1 MGAVLKETMWDKEEY
16 FKGISVMKI
25 TAFVLFLFGMMVMV
39 GQVNGQDNETVSEL
53 KPNVTTPYVPNKVE
67 QKPGKYGDTQ
77 YWPYPSWQ
85 IVGYT
90 NNCISTF
97 PQQYPQIRQFLWPN
111 EMGAFCT
118 CVMDK
123 FRQEW
128 AYDDYVQNFQLR
140 NPTNALPEVLGELM
154 ADYAQECT
162 KKVVEHR
169 TTGIP
174 YAPDPDGKIRRDF
187 QTGKIIDEADP
198 T

>member
-1 MGAVLKETMWDKEEY
+1 MGAVLKETMWDREEY
-16 FKGISVMKI
+16 FKGISVVKI
-25 TAFVLFLFGMMVMV
+25 AAFVLFLFGMMVMV

-140 NPTNALPEVLGELM
+140 NPTNPLPEVLGELM

-169 TTGIP
+169 TTGVP

-187 QTGKIIDEADP
+187 QTGKIIDEVDP

>member
-1 MGAVLKETMWDKEEY
+1 MGAVLKDTMWDKEEY
-16 FKGISVMKI
+16 FKGISFVKI
-25 TAFVLFLFGMMVMV
+25 TAFVLFLFGIMVKV

-140 NPTNALPEVLGELM
+140 NPTNPLPEVLGELM

-187 QTGKIIDEADP
+187 QTGKIIDEVDP

>member
-1 MGAVLKETMWDKEEY
+1 METKKIVLY
-16 FKGISVMKI
+16 SFGVGFLAGLI
-25 TAFVLFLFGMMVMV
+25 LFF
-39 GQVNGQDNETVSEL
+39 NGVVHAQDN
-53 KPNVTTPYVPNKVE
+53 NTTEITPPAITEYVPNKLE
-67 QKPGKYGDTQ
+67 QTAGSYNGVQ

-85 IVGYT
+85 VAGFV
-90 NNCISTF
+90 NNCMRTF
-97 PQQYPQIRQFLWPN
+97 PTQYPAIQQFLWPQ
-111 EMGAFCT
+111 EMGAFCSCT
-118 CVMDK
+118 MDK

-140 NPTNALPEVLGELM
+140 SPTEPLPQVLGDLM

-174 YAPDPDGKIRRDF
+174 YAQDPDGKIRRDF
-187 QTGKIIDEADP
+187 QSGKPINKVDP

>member
-1 MGAVLKETMWDKEEY
+1 MGAVLKETMWDKDEY
-16 FKGISVMKI
+16 FRGISIVKI

-39 GQVNGQDNETVSEL
+39 SQVNGQDNKTET
-53 KPNVTTPYVPNKVE
+53 KPNVTIPYVPNKVE
-67 QKPGKYGDTQ
+67 QSAGKYGDTQ

-140 NPTNALPEVLGELM
+140 NPTDPLPQVLGELM

-169 TTGIP
+169 ATGIP

-187 QTGKIIDEADP
+187 QTGKQIDKVDP

>member
-97 PQQYPQIRQFLWPN
+97 PQQYPQMRQFLWPN
-111 EMGAFCT
+111 EMGACCT

-140 NPTNALPEVLGELM
+140 NPTNPLPEVLGELM

-187 QTGKIIDEADP
+187 QTGKIIDEVDP

>member
-1 MGAVLKETMWDKEEY
+1 MGAVLKETMWDREEY
-16 FKGISVMKI
+16 FKGISVVKI
-25 TAFVLFLFGMMVMV
+25 AAFVLFLFGMMVMV

-97 PQQYPQIRQFLWPN
+97 PQQYPQIRQFLLPN
-111 EMGAFCT
+111 EMGAFCS

-123 FRQEW
+123 FRHEW
-128 AYDDYVQNFQLR
+128 AYDDFVQYFQLR
-140 NPTNALPEVLGELM
+140 SHTEPLPQVLGVLM

-169 TTGIP
+169 ATGIP

-187 QTGKIIDEADP
+187 QTGKQIDEVDP

>member
-1 MGAVLKETMWDKEEY
+1 MGAVLKETMWDREEY
-16 FKGISVMKI
+16 FKGISVVKI
-25 TAFVLFLFGMMVMV
+25 AAFVLFLFGMMVMV
-39 GQVNGQDNETVSEL
+39 GQVNGQDNETVSEI
-53 KPNVTTPYVPNKVE
+53 KPNVATPYVPNKVE

-90 NNCISTF
+90 NNCINTF

-140 NPTNALPEVLGELM
+140 SPTEPLPQVLGELM

-174 YAPDPDGKIRRDF
+174 YAPDPDGKIRRGVRLPKLPKF
-187 QTGKIIDEADP
+187 KE
-198 T
+198 

>member
-1 MGAVLKETMWDKEEY
+1 MGAVLKETMWDREEY
-16 FKGISVMKI
+16 FKGISVVKI
-25 TAFVLFLFGMMVMV
+25 AAFVLFLFGMMVMV
-39 GQVNGQDNETVSEL
+39 GQVNGQDNETVSEI
-53 KPNVTTPYVPNKVE
+53 KPNVATPYVPNKVE

-90 NNCISTF
+90 NNCVNTF

-140 NPTNALPEVLGELM
+140 SPTEPLPQVLGELM

-174 YAPDPDGKIRRDF
+174 YAPDTDRKIRRDF
-187 QTGKIIDEADP
+187 QSGKPINKVDP

>member
-1 MGAVLKETMWDKEEY
+1 MGAVLKETMWDKDEY
-16 FKGISVMKI
+16 FKGISIVKI

-39 GQVNGQDNETVSEL
+39 SQVNGQDNKTET
-53 KPNVTTPYVPNKVE
+53 KPNVTIPYVPNKVK
-67 QKPGKYGDTQ
+67 QSAGKYGDTP

-85 IVGYT
+85 ITGYV
-90 NNCISTF
+90 NNCVNTF

-111 EMGAFCT
+111 EMGGFCS

-128 AYDDYVQNFQLR
+128 AYDDYVKNFQLR
-140 NPTNALPEVLGELM
+140 APNEPIPPVLGELLG
-154 ADYAQECT
+154 DYAQECT
-162 KKVVEHR
+162 GKVVEHR
-169 TTGIP
+169 STGVP

-187 QTGKIIDEADP
+187 QTGKPLNEENP

>member
-1 MGAVLKETMWDKEEY
+1 MGAVLKETMWDREEY
-16 FKGISVMKI
+16 FKGISVVKI
-25 TAFVLFLFGMMVMV
+25 AAFVLFLFGMMVMV
-39 GQVNGQDNETVSEL
+39 GQVNGQDNETVSQI
-53 KPNVTTPYVPNKVE
+53 KPNVATPYVPNKVE

-140 NPTNALPEVLGELM
+140 SPTEPLPQVLGELM

-187 QTGKIIDEADP
+187 QTGKIIDEVDP

>member
-1 MGAVLKETMWDKEEY
+1 MGSVLKETMWDKEEY
-16 FKGISVMKI
+16 FKGISVVKI

-39 GQVNGQDNETVSEL
+39 GQVNGQDNETASEI

-140 NPTNALPEVLGELM
+140 SQTEPLPQVLGELM

-169 TTGIP
+169 ATGIP

-187 QTGKIIDEADP
+187 QTGKQIDKVDP

>member
-16 FKGISVMKI
+16 FKGISVVKI

-39 GQVNGQDNETVSEL
+39 GQVNGQDNETVSEI
-53 KPNVTTPYVPNKVE
+53 KPNVATPYVPNKVE

-90 NNCISTF
+90 NNCISTL

-123 FRQEW
+123 FRQEG

-140 NPTNALPEVLGELM
+140 SPTEPLPQVLGELM

-187 QTGKIIDEADP
+187 QSGKQIDEVDP

>member
-16 FKGISVMKI
+16 FKGISVVKI
-25 TAFVLFLFGMMVMV
+25 AAFVLFLFGIMVKV

-140 NPTNALPEVLGELM
+140 NPTNPLPEVLGELM

-162 KKVVEHR
+162 KKVVEHS
-169 TTGIP
+169 TTGVP

-187 QTGKIIDEADP
+187 QTGKIIDEVDP

>member
-1 MGAVLKETMWDKEEY
+1 MGAVLKETMWDKDEY
-16 FKGISVMKI
+16 FKGISIVKI

-39 GQVNGQDNETVSEL
+39 SQVNGQDNKTET
-53 KPNVTTPYVPNKVE
+53 KPNVTTPYVPSKVKQE
-67 QKPGKYGDTQ
+67 AGKYGDTQ

-85 IVGYT
+85 ITGYV
-90 NNCISTF
+90 NNCVNTF
-97 PQQYPQIRQFLWPN
+97 PQQYPQIRQFLWPT
-111 EMGAFCT
+111 EMGAFCS

-140 NPTNALPEVLGELM
+140 PSNEPIPPVLGELLG
-154 ADYAQECT
+154 DYAQECT
-162 KKVVEHR
+162 GKVVEHR
-169 TTGIP
+169 STGVP

-187 QTGKIIDEADP
+187 QTGKLLNKQEE

>member
-16 FKGISVMKI
+16 FKGISVVKI

-140 NPTNALPEVLGELM
+140 NPTNPLPEVLGELM
-154 ADYAQECT
+154 ADYAQECP

-187 QTGKIIDEADP
+187 QTGKIIDEVDP

>member
-1 MGAVLKETMWDKEEY
+1 MGAVLKETMWDREEY
-16 FKGISVMKI
+16 FKGISVVKI

-39 GQVNGQDNETVSEL
+39 GQVNGQDNETVSEI
-53 KPNVTTPYVPNKVE
+53 KPNVATPYVPNKVE

-97 PQQYPQIRQFLWPN
+97 PHQYPQIRQFLWPN

-140 NPTNALPEVLGELM
+140 NPTNPLPEVLGELM

-187 QTGKIIDEADP
+187 PTGKIIDEVDP